1 MAMKNQ
7 KGKGKKKS
15 RVLSDHQQVGKRFV
29 PPMQQIGPWKD
40 ANWVGVILP
49 ELLWIGLLNNCHGWV
64 RGAELS
70 LFLARAA
77 TQATGIDPKEFR
89 KQFGQGPKQMF
100 ATTTAYRSLTDEQRR
115 RVIENIKEAHQWE
128 PMITALAP
136 LNTYYPNCPLNFLFE
151 EQADL
156 KGGENL
162 EHFKAVLSELF
173 DRYEEPA
180 TFMMANAMYIAF
192 CTNKMRVVVSDDR
205 SSKEDSALANL
216 PAIKD
221 FPKTEESRLVAANI
235 RASIGVLVI
244 GDSESRE
251 WPDYFWNRG
260 LELEACDHKRIYETY
275 E

>member
-1 MAMKNQ
+1 MAKKNQ
-7 KGKGKKKS
+7 KGGGKKKG

-49 ELLWIGLLNNCHGWV
+49 ELFWIGLLNDYHGWV

-77 TQATGIDPKEFR
+77 TRATGIDPKEFR
-89 KQFGQGPKQMF
+89 KKFGKGPKQMF
-100 ATTTAYRSLTDEQRR
+100 ATTTAYLSLTDEQRR
-115 RVIENIKEAHQWE
+115 QVIEDVKKAHQWE
-128 PMITALAP
+128 PMINALAP
-136 LNTYYPNCPLNFLFE
+136 LNSYYPNCPLNFLFE
-151 EQADL
+151 GQAHEKD
-156 KGGENL
+156 EDDL
-162 EHFKAVLSELF
+162 EHFKTVLSELF

-180 TFMMANAMYIAF
+180 TFLMANAMYIAF
-192 CTNKMRVVVSDDR
+192 CTNKMRVIVSDDR

-221 FPKTEESRLVAANI
+221 FPNTEESRLVAASI
-235 RASIGVLVI
+235 RASIGVLVT
-244 GDSESRE
+244 GETESRE

-260 LELEACDHKRIYETY
+260 LELEACDYRRIYETY